1 MSTPD
6 QGSAVHPE
14 YTITLSRKEKVL
26 LILGATARTVFGA
39 AIIWIGLS
47 LIPSDPNA
55 VDWVPIFFIIAALS
69 VFGLFFHF
77 QVKKIRKAR
86 FPQVRSIEALIMVS
100 IMFIAVFAAIYTQI
114 SIRYPG
120 SFSEPLDHF
129 NAYYYAMTVLAT
141 VGFGDITPVTP
152 LARVISMIQMGLD
165 LAFIGVAVK
174 VVSSTAK
181 STMENRR
188 AANQSKR
195 DAADESSRSSS
206 E

>member
-6 QGSAVHPE
+6 PGSTEFSESAS
-14 YTITLSRKEKVL
+14 TLSRKEKVRL
-26 LILGATARTVFGA
+26 LLGAIVRTVFGA

-47 LIPSDPNA
+47 LIPSDPEA
-55 VDWVPIFFIIAALS
+55 VNGLPIFFIVAAIS

-77 QVKKIRKAR
+77 QLKKIKKAR
-86 FPQVRSIEALIMVS
+86 FPQIRSIEALIMVS

-152 LARVISMIQMGLD
+152 VARIVSMIQMGLD

-174 VVSSTAK
+174 VVSGTAK
-181 STMENRR
+181 ATMENRR
-188 AANQSKR
+188 AATESKR
-195 DAADESSRSSS
+195 QVQEGVSPSDSK
-206 E
+206 

>member
-1 MSTPD
+1 MGTSKPD
-6 QGSAVHPE
+6 SAEFIGTAAELP
-14 YTITLSRKEKVL
+14 RKQKL
-26 LILGATARTVFGA
+26 LLLLGASVRTILGA

-47 LIPSDPNA
+47 LIPSDPEA
-55 VDWVPIFFIIAALS
+55 VDWLPIFFIASAVA
-69 VFGLFFHF
+69 VFAFFF
-77 QVKKIRKAR
+77 YLQLKKIKKAR
-86 FPQVRSIEALIMVS
+86 FPQIRSIEALIMVS

-114 SIRYPG
+114 SIRFPG

-152 LARVISMIQMGLD
+152 IARIISMIQMGLD

-174 VVSSTAK
+174 VIAGTAK
-181 STMENRR
+181 ATLANRK
-188 AANQSKR
+188 AAHESKR
-195 DAADESSRSSS
+195 EAAEGTSLSTS